1 MIKVEVDENIRC
13 HVEKMAAD
21 INKYINSGK
30 WELFNDDAKELAS
43 LYPVNDLLLM
53 GVKYIRLPN
62 KRFYLELPYREL
74 EDADVEKILV
84 QFSKAT
90 SIKE

>member
-1 MIKVEVDENIRC
+1 MIKVEVDAEIRSK
-13 HVEKMAAD
+13 VEKMATE

-30 WELFNDDAKELAS
+30 WELFNDDAKDLAA

-53 GVKYIRLPN
+53 GVRYIRLPN

-74 EDADVEKILV
+74 EDSDIEKILV
-84 QFSKAT
+84 QFAKAT
-90 SIKE
+90 K